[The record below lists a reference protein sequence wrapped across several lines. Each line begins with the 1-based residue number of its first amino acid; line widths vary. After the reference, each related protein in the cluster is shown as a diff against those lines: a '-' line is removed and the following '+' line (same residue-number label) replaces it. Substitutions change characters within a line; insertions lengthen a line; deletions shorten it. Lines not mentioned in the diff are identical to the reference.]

1 MSLFASKTQL
11 AAVTAQAAKAQ
22 KTLDGLKQLFARA
35 DVRLDQYP
43 AEIAA
48 IFGDALTENMA
59 GRWTARGV
67 VGDVY
72 SLDVSNVPDDEKVTF
87 TASTHGNVVPPLVIS
102 LHPGAPEDF
111 TALDFE
117 RMEAWIQ
124 SARTG
129 VLPDPNRHAV
139 RASKM
144 AGLLG

>member
-43 AEIAA
+43 AEIVA
-48 IFGDALTENMA
+48 IFDDTLTENTA
-59 GRWTARGV
+59 GRWTAKGV

-72 SLDVSNVPDDEKVTF
+72 AIGVSNVPDDEKITL
-87 TASTHGNVVPPLVIS
+87 TAITHGNVVAPLVIS

-117 RMEAWIQ
+117 RMEAWVQ

-129 VLPDPNRHAV
+129 VLPDPNRHAA
-139 RASKM
+139 RAGKM
-144 AGLLG
+144 ASLLG